1 MAQVKEIMSADV
13 IFATPSNKVV
23 EVAEMIFN
31 HGFHGLPVVEDGKV
45 VGIITENDFF
55 IKDQGTLFLPSY
67 INFLKENKIDDDL
80 PQEKKKKMKKLLSLE
95 TRDIMTP
102 DPITVSPEMEVEELL
117 DLIKKTRFNTLPVT
131 DEEKNILGIVTLVDV
146 IGMVKQ
152 SRKEAG
158 AGRVRDVDELTAD
171 VHSWWKKTFVF
182 IRKVRVR
189 SWKFIFATAFIAGA
203 IAAMIWMISVKIQTR
218 SGAEE
223 KRAKIYLTSDDS
235 EIKEEALFN
244 VDINLDTDGQK
255 VNVANSVINYDPHE
269 FKLEIWDTDGTIF
282 SSKDGCQFEKKPC
295 KSVKNDPEK
304 GQISIY
310 LASPDG
316 VTAKKE
322 KIANLVFRTQRRS
335 TKGFPVSKD
344 INVDLS
350 SSGIYII
357 KKGIISATAEN
368 INILSSVSGANINV
382 IHPDDNK

>member
-1 MAQVKEIMSADV
+1 MSTDV
-13 IFATPSNKVV
+13 VFAIPQSRIV
-23 EVAEMIFN
+23 EVAEIIFE
-31 HGFHGLPVVEDGKV
+31 HGFHGLPVTEDGKV

-67 INFLKENKIDDDL
+67 INFLKENQIVDDL
-80 PQEKKKKMKKLLSLE
+80 PSEKKKKMKKLLNLE
-95 TRDIMTP
+95 ARDIMTA
-102 DPITVSPEMEVEELL
+102 DPITVNPEMEVEELL

-131 DEEKNILGIVTLVDV
+131 DNEKNLLGIVTLVDV

-152 SRKEAG
+152 GRKEAG
-158 AGRVRDVDELTAD
+158 AGRSRDVDDLTRD

-203 IAAMIWMISVKIQTR
+203 IAAMIWMISVRIQTK

-223 KRAKIYLTSDDS
+223 KRAKIFLTADDQ
-235 EIKEEALFN
+235 EIGEEKLFN

-255 VNVANSVINYDPHE
+255 VNVVNSVINYDPHE

-282 SSKDGCQFEKKPC
+282 SPKDDCQFEKKPC

-310 LASPDG
+310 LASPNG
-316 VTAKKE
+316 VAAKKE
-322 KIANLVFRTQRRS
+322 KVANLVFRTQRRA

-344 INVDLS
+344 INIDSS
-350 SSGIYII
+350 SSGIYVI
-357 KKGIISATAEN
+357 KKGIFSKTAEDN
-368 INILSSVSGANINV
+368 NILSSVSGASINV
-382 IHPDDNK
+382 IHPDDNQ